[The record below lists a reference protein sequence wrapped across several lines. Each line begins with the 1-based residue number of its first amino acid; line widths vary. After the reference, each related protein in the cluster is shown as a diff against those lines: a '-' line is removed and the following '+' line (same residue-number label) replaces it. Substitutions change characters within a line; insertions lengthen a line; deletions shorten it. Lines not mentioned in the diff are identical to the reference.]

1 MRTLIELYFQ
11 PGAAGNFFSR
21 CLNLLDNAYCYASG
35 TTIPVTIEEKF
46 KLLSYSLVKDR
57 SFDSNNTLS
66 NDPVKNWQQFE
77 CQLKH
82 IESLKNYTE
91 LPENATVVWVSHS
104 HKSTDKTS
112 SHPNRI
118 FFYIDPS
125 DAFEWMLLNCL
136 YKDSMLEIGFISPG
150 NQLKHN
156 PVVHNISLAKIVQ
169 GRDSFI
175 EEFGRACAIFNR
187 ELSALETQYIL
198 ALYAEWSVTTLRTE
212 KFQEFKNQIGWH
224 L

>member
-82 IESLKNYTE
+82 IESLKDYTE

-136 YKDSMLEIGFISPG
+136 YKDSNLQIGFISSG
-150 NQLKHN
+150 NELKHN

-169 GRDSFI
+169 DRDSFI
-175 EEFGRACAIFNR
+175 EEFSRACAIFNR
-187 ELSALETQYIL
+187 QLSALEIKYIV
-198 ALYAEWSVTTLRTE
+198 ALYDEWITTTLSPD
-212 KFQEFKNQIGWH
+212 KFQEFKNQIGWY